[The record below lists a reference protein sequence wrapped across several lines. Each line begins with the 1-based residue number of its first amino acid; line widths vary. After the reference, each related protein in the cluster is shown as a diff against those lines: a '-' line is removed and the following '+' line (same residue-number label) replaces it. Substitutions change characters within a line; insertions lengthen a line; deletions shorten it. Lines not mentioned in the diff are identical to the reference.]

1 MYESFYGLKEK
12 PFNLTPDPAYL
23 FMSSG
28 HSNTYAHLEYAIME
42 NKGFVVITGE
52 IGSGKTTLINY
63 LLGHMQKDI
72 VVGLVNDTDLH
83 PEDFLKIICQ
93 EFELEVKG
101 MSRADMMGAFRQNL
115 LSRFA
120 ENKRVILIIDEAQ
133 NLSSKTIEAIRM
145 LSNLESEK
153 KHLLQMILV
162 GQPNLTNKLQQKE
175 LRQFVQ
181 RVTVHCHL
189 SALNEEEVDKY
200 IHHRLRVAG
209 AKNPGLFSREAIA
222 AVSVYSEGIPRLI
235 NVVCDTAL
243 VYGFGDG
250 FKTIDGKTIAQVVQS
265 RKNGGIFSEPPSAAR
280 KAPSPGFTAKKVL
293 ANFEKRIQSLEKAID
308 LSAKMTVKLETRL
321 NDWTRYVSK
330 RDDII
335 ARLLEILQE
344 NQSVRTKM
352 ISENVPM
359 KEWRGAAVATKT
371 LRHKGNRFLAALSLR
386 SLDPHRHLTG
396 RLARS
401 KPGIP
406 LTRE

>member
-1 MYESFYGLKEK
+1 MYESFYGFREK
-12 PFNLTPDPAYL
+12 PFNLTPDPAYV

-42 NKGFVVITGE
+42 SKGFVVITGE

-63 LLGHMQKDI
+63 LLSHIEKNI

-101 MSRADMMGAFRQNL
+101 MSRADMLGAFRQNL

-145 LSNLESEK
+145 LSNLETEK

-162 GQPNLTNKLQQKE
+162 GQPNLKDKLRQME

-189 SALNEEEVDKY
+189 NALNEDEVDKY
-200 IHHRLRVAG
+200 IRHRLRVAG
-209 AKNPGLFSREAIA
+209 SKNPELFTREAIR
-222 AVSVYSEGIPRLI
+222 AVSVYSRGIPRLI

-243 VYGFGDG
+243 VYGFADG
-250 FKTIDGKTIAQVVQS
+250 FRTIDRKLITDVVQS
-265 RKNGGIFSEPPSAAR
+265 RKNGGIFSEPVSAPK
-280 KAPSPGFTAKKVL
+280 KAASPEFEVKKVL
-293 ANFEKRIQSLEKAID
+293 ANFEKRIRSLEKRMG
-308 LSAKMTVKLETRL
+308 LFEKMAVKLEARL

-330 RDDII
+330 REDVVS
-335 ARLLEILQE
+335 RLLGILQE
-344 NQSVRTKM
+344 N
-352 ISENVPM
+352 
-359 KEWRGAAVATKT
+359 
-371 LRHKGNRFLAALSLR
+371 LSLR
-386 SLDPHRHLTG
+386 KNMISKNIQMKKGRVTEGRESAHLISLEGKKH
-396 RLARS
+396 
-401 KPGIP
+401 
-406 LTRE
+406 

>member
-1 MYESFYGLKEK
+1 MYESFYGFKEK

-23 FMSSG
+23 FMSRG

-63 LLGHMQKDI
+63 LLSNMQNDI
-72 VVGLVNDTDLH
+72 DIGLVNDTDLH

-93 EFELEVKG
+93 EFELEIEG
-101 MSRADMMGAFRQNL
+101 MNRADMLGAFRRYL

-120 ENKRVILIIDEAQ
+120 EKKRVILIIDEAQ

-153 KHLLQMILV
+153 EHLLQMILI
-162 GQPNLTNKLQQKE
+162 GQPNLKDKLRQKE

-189 SALNEEEVDKY
+189 NALNEEEVNEY

-209 AKNPGLFSREAIA
+209 SKNPELFSKEAIG
-222 AVSVYSEGIPRLI
+222 AVSAHCRGIPRLI

-243 VYGFGDG
+243 VYGFADG
-250 FKTIDGKTIAQVVQS
+250 FKTIDRKLIADVVQS
-265 RKNGGIFSEPPSAAR
+265 RKEGGIFSEPTSPPKKAAPPEFAAR
-280 KAPSPGFTAKKVL
+280 KVP
-293 ANFEKRIQSLEKAID
+293 ANFEKRLQSLEKKME
-308 LSAKMTVKLETRL
+308 LSEKMNSKLEARL
-321 NDWTRYVSK
+321 NDWTRHDSK

-335 ARLLEILQE
+335 SDLIEVLRE
-344 NQSVRTKM
+344 N
-352 ISENVPM
+352 
-359 KEWRGAAVATKT
+359 
-371 LRHKGNRFLAALSLR
+371 LSLR
-386 SLDPHRHLTG
+386 RNALSKYIQMKKGRATEERKPARLISLKG
-396 RLARS
+396 
-401 KPGIP
+401 KKQ
-406 LTRE
+406 